1 MTSIIMMFAALAAA
15 ARANGPTVCSFIE
28 SPRIEQCFGT
38 EGQPLIFH
46 LSNTINTDVSLTKDN
61 RFQIFDFKKSV
72 TKSVNSEYVSQSTTY
87 NGTLNLGKA
96 MKKHSGH
103 YLLEEYGTDG
113 KNVKKVNMS
122 LHVEIPVAKPALS
135 QKCFSQE
142 KKIITC
148 SSKIADTELDAE
160 LILEL
165 DNQLNVHNQ
174 GHCQIL
180 SNCSSK
186 KCSVLRVSI
195 KLNGELTGSVKCK
208 VWNNVTE
215 EETVTH
221 LSPCRCTKIKGLD
234 TVSVAVIALI
244 AVAVLL
250 VVIGLVI
257 GSCEKPRPRSTNEG
271 VMECNVT
278 KPTETQQCFGALGE
292 PLILH
297 LPVDKTIQT
306 TLKKGTQF
314 SLRFNGIS
322 QKDMNAE
329 TVRSKNPFTQL
340 DNGTLRIDQTTK
352 NDAGVYQLEVHSSS
366 DGKFLQKTNINLK
379 ILAAVTQPA
388 VSHRCLSA
396 EQMTVSCS
404 AEGDEVNLT
413 LSLDN
418 NTLIHSRPESTESQ
432 SLTEITIRLHG
443 QLVGKLVCDV
453 QNNVSRK
460 QTDVQVTGCGSSAG
474 DGDEDEVVYSDVR
487 VTRAAR

>member
-1 MTSIIMMFAALAAA
+1 MLCEDVLPHPHITFKELK
-15 ARANGPTVCSFIE
+15 NQPTLSRKLTLVSV
-28 SPRIEQCFGT
+28 RHT
-38 EGQPLIFH
+38 EDFH
-46 LSNTINTDVSLTKDN
+46 LKTMTLISL
-61 RFQIFDFKKSV
+61 
-72 TKSVNSEYVSQSTTY
+72 
-87 NGTLNLGKA
+87 L
-96 MKKHSGH
+96 
-103 YLLEEYGTDG
+103 
-113 KNVKKVNMS
+113 
-122 LHVEIPVAKPALS
+122 
-135 QKCFSQE
+135 
-142 KKIITC
+142 IT
-148 SSKIADTELDAE
+148 
-160 LILEL
+160 
-165 DNQLNVHNQ
+165 V
-174 GHCQIL
+174 
-180 SNCSSK
+180 
-186 KCSVLRVSI
+186 
-195 KLNGELTGSVKCK
+195 
-208 VWNNVTE
+208 
-215 EETVTH
+215 
-221 LSPCRCTKIKGLD
+221 
-234 TVSVAVIALI
+234 LI
-244 AVAVLL
+244 ATDL
-250 VVIGLVI
+250 V
-257 GSCEKPRPRSTNEG
+257 KG

-460 QTDVQVTGCGSSAG
+460 QTDVQVTGCGSRAG
-474 DGDEDEVVYSDVR
+474 GSHNHNWLVTLAVKSSLIALFLLAVFLIFICCKLRAPKPTKMDVVVFVES
-487 VTRAAR
+487 